1 MKPIIFQKLNFSY
14 IYFVLYFIVCL
25 VLEFF
30 GLYFKRK
37 YKSDYKTIGHFYE
50 VLNLFL
56 TSLSD
61 FLSIIPLK
69 IKKYLSGSRKKTEID
84 LQGDDTSSGRSSTF
98 IFHNKLEDE
107 KKRKMRT
114 LNFYTF
120 LTAGLDFLVAVLLFL
135 NDLCFKVTPFQNFDE
150 FFNSDL
156 VIQIVLQ
163 YLLSICILKTHFYK
177 HHYLSIIINIIA
189 FLILFILDIADDDFD
204 FTLDLAYFGVLLL
217 IVLENAYGKKA
228 MIFGYIS
235 PYTLLLLIGIYK
247 NILIVI
253 FLIFFVP
260 IMLSVEDN
268 FFGNIKDFDKTKAL
282 ILLGNFF
289 FTFFKNLFNWILID
303 IFSPSHL
310 ALSLIFANI
319 SFSIINMIIYNSDDT
334 FRIKDKFQISIRIIL
349 YIILFVAA
357 MIHNEIFI
365 ITKWG
370 LADSTKL
377 FLEEKVKE
385 ERLLSDF
392 DLDKQI
398 LKRFDTMVELELEE
412 EYEEDDNDK
421 NNTDEKNNKED
432 KENKEN
438 NSD

>member
-1 MKPIIFQKLNFSY
+1 M
-14 IYFVLYFIVCL
+14 
-25 VLEFF
+25 
-30 GLYFKRK
+30 
-37 YKSDYKTIGHFYE
+37 
-50 VLNLFL
+50 

-120 LTAGLDFLVAVLLFL
+120 LTAGLDFLVAVLIFL

-235 PYTLLLLIGIYK
+235 PYTLLLLIGI
-247 NILIVI
+247 LA
-253 FLIFFVP
+253 F
-260 IMLSVEDN
+260 
-268 FFGNIKDFDKTKAL
+268 
-282 ILLGNFF
+282 ILLEKLNYINFV
-289 FTFFKNLFNWILID
+289 D
-303 IFSPSHL
+303 
-310 ALSLIFANI
+310 
-319 SFSIINMIIYNSDDT
+319 
-334 FRIKDKFQISIRIIL
+334 
-349 YIILFVAA
+349 
-357 MIHNEIFI
+357 FI
-365 ITKWG
+365 
-370 LADSTKL
+370 
-377 FLEEKVKE
+377 
-385 ERLLSDF
+385 
-392 DLDKQI
+392 
-398 LKRFDTMVELELEE
+398 
-412 EYEEDDNDK
+412 
-421 NNTDEKNNKED
+421 
-432 KENKEN
+432 
-438 NSD
+438 

>member
-120 LTAGLDFLVAVLLFL
+120 LTAGLDFLVAVLIFL

-228 MIFGYIS
+228 MIFGYI
-235 PYTLLLLIGIYK
+235 
-247 NILIVI
+247 
-253 FLIFFVP
+253 
-260 IMLSVEDN
+260 
-268 FFGNIKDFDKTKAL
+268 
-282 ILLGNFF
+282 
-289 FTFFKNLFNWILID
+289 
-303 IFSPSHL
+303 
-310 ALSLIFANI
+310 
-319 SFSIINMIIYNSDDT
+319 
-334 FRIKDKFQISIRIIL
+334 
-349 YIILFVAA
+349 
-357 MIHNEIFI
+357 
-365 ITKWG
+365 
-370 LADSTKL
+370 
-377 FLEEKVKE
+377 
-385 ERLLSDF
+385 
-392 DLDKQI
+392 
-398 LKRFDTMVELELEE
+398 
-412 EYEEDDNDK
+412 
-421 NNTDEKNNKED
+421 
-432 KENKEN
+432 
-438 NSD
+438 